1 MYNKEEFGMEKHKLL
16 RISELSKKS
25 RTAPLSPEELAEQKA
40 LREEYLAAVKRNF
53 RMTLESIEF
62 VDKK

>member
-1 MYNKEEFGMEKHKLL
+1 MEKHKLL
-16 RISELSKKS
+16 RISELSRKS

-40 LREEYLAAVKRNF
+40 LREEYLEAVRKNF